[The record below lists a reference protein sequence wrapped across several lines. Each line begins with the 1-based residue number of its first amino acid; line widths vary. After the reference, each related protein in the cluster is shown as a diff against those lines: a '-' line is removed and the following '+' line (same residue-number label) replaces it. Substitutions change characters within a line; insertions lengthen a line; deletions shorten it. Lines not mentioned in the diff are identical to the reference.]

1 MTVFG
6 NFDKDLRILFST
18 DWSRPS
24 FLLNSKEPTPTSMPS
39 QQIRIATAVRAALAG
54 ATVLAANTRAA
65 RRLRLEAEWSAFRE
79 KSACETPDILPLE
92 AWVSRTWTECLLAG
106 ISDRA
111 LLKPNVAAALW
122 EQIVAGSAAGRLLL
136 SHRAAAELA
145 TQAWELIHAHK
156 LPRSRALYSATAET
170 KTFHGW
176 AEAFEERCTQEGW
189 IDSAAALAMIV
200 GLYARLPKRP
210 KQVVAFGFDEF
221 TPVHEELWQALRAAG
236 TEVIVLA
243 PGAAESHDHARV
255 TSFADAGEEIRTA
268 ARWARRKM
276 EENPAARIGVIVPR
290 LEALRD
296 PIETAFSACLHPENS
311 LLTNPRQPRAFEISL
326 GRPLGDFPM
335 VRTALRILRL
345 ATSSLPATEFSTLL
359 RSRYLGGSAREAN
372 GRARLDFE
380 LRRKTRATVTLSPLL
395 GTANPKLQAD
405 APQLFR
411 ILGDLENAS
420 RKLAR
425 SSTRSAWVVQARD
438 LLRLAGWPGDAD
450 EGPSLNSEEFQLSRK
465 WEDLLTAFGALDLV
479 LPRRAPA
486 DLQRELEHAASETT
500 FALENESAPIQI
512 VGPLAAS
519 GESFD
524 ALWFCGL
531 TDDAWPQRG
540 HPNPFVPFALQ
551 KEHGTPHCSAEANLR
566 AAQRVIARLLE
577 SAEDC
582 VLSWPQREE
591 DRELRPSPLLS
602 RMAQIAHNELPLAE
616 VAGWSE
622 LQVGTTVE
630 QFVDERAPALT
641 DAAVRLHW
649 TKLLEWQSG
658 CPFRAFAQV
667 QLAAEPLD
675 EASLGANPRARGKI
689 TELAL
694 QYVWE
699 QFHGLQHLGTLTTA
713 QVEGEISSAIDRAL
727 DEEFPRGEE
736 EWLRRHREIERERL
750 NKLIHEWLDLERTRE
765 PFSNVQHQ
773 VEIETRIGELTIRG
787 RADRVEQ
794 TNDGA
799 YVILDYKTGGSSFS
813 SNWWEAPRPQDPQ
826 LPIYAVA
833 QRAQGHEIAGVA
845 FARVRA
851 GNCEFKGEAVR
862 KEIFGKTQ
870 NSKRYGEFQ
879 QTLETWSPE
888 LEQLGTDFLA
898 GHAEVDP
905 KLPPTTSKSTCKYC
919 HLESLCRIAEIAPP
933 VDEIDENDDE

>member
-1 MTVFG
+1 MSVFG
-6 NFDKDLRILFST
+6 NPAEDLRVAFST
-18 DWSRPS
+18 DWSGLR
-24 FLLNSKEPTPTSMPS
+24 FLLDSRELAPPSMPS
-39 QQIRIATAVRAALAG
+39 QQIRIEAAVKAALAG
-54 ATVLAANTRAA
+54 ATVLTANTRA
-65 RRLRLEAEWSAFRE
+65 RRQLGLEVEWSAFRE
-79 KSACETPDILPLE
+79 KTVCETPDILPLE
-92 AWVSRTWTECLLAG
+92 AWVSRTWTEGLLAG
-106 ISDRA
+106 LVDRA
-111 LLKPNVAAALW
+111 LLKPTVASALW

-145 TQAWELIHAHK
+145 AQAWELIHAYK

-170 KTFHGW
+170 KAFHGW
-176 AEAFEERCTQEGW
+176 AEAFEERCTKEGW
-189 IDSAAALAMIV
+189 IDSAAALAIIV
-200 GLYARLPKRP
+200 ALYARLPKRP
-210 KQVVAFGFDEF
+210 KQVVAFGFDEI
-221 TPVHEELWQALRAAG
+221 TPVQEELWQTLRAAG

-243 PGAAESHDHARV
+243 PEPKASHDHAHA
-255 TSFADAGEEIRTA
+255 TSFADAEDEIRTA
-268 ARWARRKM
+268 ARWARRKL
-276 EENPAARIGVIVPR
+276 EENPTARIGVIVPG
-290 LEALRD
+290 LESLRD

-311 LLTNPRQPRAFEISL
+311 LLTSPRQPRAFEISL
-326 GRPLGDFPM
+326 GRPLSDFPM
-335 VRTALRILRL
+335 TRTALRILRL
-345 ATSSLPATEFSTLL
+345 ATSSLPAAEFSTLL
-359 RSRYLGGSAREAN
+359 RSRYLGGSTSEAN

-380 LRRKTRATVTLSPLL
+380 LRRKAKATVTLSQLI
-395 GTANPKLQAD
+395 GTAPKLQAH
-405 APQLFR
+405 APRLFR
-411 ILGDLENAS
+411 ILGDLERAS

-425 SSTRSAWVVQARD
+425 PSTRSAWVVQVRD

-479 LPRRAPA
+479 LPPRTPA
-486 DLQRELEHAASETT
+486 DLQRELEHAASGTT

-512 VGPLAAS
+512 VGPMAAS

-524 ALWFCGL
+524 ALWVCGL
-531 TDDAWPQRG
+531 TEEAWPQHG
-540 HPNPFVPFALQ
+540 HPNPLIPFALQ

-566 AAQRVIARLLE
+566 AAQRVTARLLQ
-577 SAEDC
+577 SAGDC

-602 RMAQIAHNELPLAE
+602 RITKIAPDALALAE
-616 VAGWSE
+616 VASWSE
-622 LQVGTTVE
+622 LQDGAAIET
-630 QFVDERAPALT
+630 FVDERALALT
-641 DAAVRLHW
+641 DAEVRLRW

-675 EASLGANPRARGKI
+675 EASLGANPRDRGKI

-699 QFHGLQHLGTLTTA
+699 QFHGLQHLGTLTTE
-713 QVEGEISSAIDRAL
+713 QVEREIASAIDQAL

-765 PFSNVQHQ
+765 PFANVQHQ
-773 VEIETRIGELTIRG
+773 VPIETKIGELTIRG

-813 SNWWEAPRPQDPQ
+813 SSWWEAPRPQDPQ

-833 QRAQGHEIAGVA
+833 QQAQGHEIAGVA

-851 GNCEFKGEAVR
+851 GNCEFKGESVR
-862 KEIFGKTQ
+862 KEIFGKAQ

-879 QTLETWSPE
+879 QTLESWRPE
-888 LEQLGTDFLA
+888 LERLAGDFLA
-898 GHAEVDP
+898 GRAEVDP

-933 VDEIDENDDE
+933 VDEIDESGDD